1 MERTK
6 NQQFFI
12 YLGVIAVM
20 IFTLAPI
27 ILLIIATLSSGQ
39 DLNSKTLHFLPSHW
53 TLKNFT
59 DIFTAESN
67 DASVPP
73 FMQALKNSIIVS
85 LSTTFLTLIIA
96 ILASYAISRFRFKG
110 QNGLLMSTLGFRM
123 VPEIALL
130 IPLFV
135 IFARFG
141 AINNLSS
148 LILIYTAFNLP
159 FAIWMLQGFFRSIPK
174 SMEESA
180 YLDGVSSFG
189 VLIRFIL
196 PISLSGIIATGIFVL
211 LASWDEFMFASIFT
225 STYDSKTI
233 TVAIS
238 EFSKRG
244 MVNFGMQITGGLIAS
259 LPPIILALIFQ
270 KFIVSGLSEGSEK
283 G

>member
-59 DIFTAESN
+59 DIFTAGSN

-85 LSTTFLTLIIA
+85 LSTTVLTLIIA

-180 YLDGVSSFG
+180 YLDGVSSLG

-259 LPPIILALIFQ
+259 LPPIVLALLFQ